1 MNFKP
6 VLTLWP
12 AGLLVIAGS
21 AYADLS
27 PYSLSATETI
37 EHESNVA
44 HTTIATADWLSTT
57 ELQAGLDQALGRDRL
72 TASGTFDLIRY
83 EHSHLNNNG
92 YDLNGEFDWSTIDD
106 LSGSIGA
113 DSSKKQYI
121 YGLDGEQ
128 ASTSNNSQR
137 TDHVFARA
145 QLGGVTRWTIFSGVD
160 ATQRKYSDPNF
171 APNEVHQWSVNGGT
185 RYQTSPDL
193 NFGLVATYTKG
204 EYPHAILSP
213 VPDEVIGSDGFDI
226 KSLDATSTWQASGN
240 SSFNLRAGYTVEDND
255 IQPQRKYWNGDL
267 IWNWAA
273 GGRLKVTT
281 ELERDTDADATQSS
295 GGSVASNNL
304 VGHSLNTTAHLTL
317 TYEVTAKINLL
328 AGAQYTER
336 KYAPGTLPVL
346 LGQSQAA
353 DGSGENRTSQFSI
366 AVHYAP
372 ILNTDLSCSV
382 AREVRRSDAQIAFYT
397 PAYTANNVLCAAQIQ
412 FR

>member
-1 MNFKP
+1 MNLKP

-12 AGLLVIAGS
+12 AGLLMIAGS

-37 EHESNVA
+37 EHESNVS
-44 HTTIATADWLSTT
+44 HTTIASPDWLSTT
-57 ELQAGLDQALGRDRL
+57 ELQAGLDQTLGRERL
-72 TASGTFDLIRY
+72 TASGEFDINRY
-83 EHSHLNNNG
+83 KRGHLNNNG
-92 YDLNGEFDWSTIDD
+92 YDLTGEFDWSTIND
-106 LSGSIGA
+106 LSGVIGA
-113 DSSKKQYI
+113 DSSKRQYI

-128 ASTSNNSQR
+128 ASTTNNSQH

-145 QLGGVTRWTIFSGVD
+145 QLGGVTHLTLFSGID
-160 ATQRKYSDPNF
+160 ATQRKYSDPAF
-171 APNEVHQWSVNGGT
+171 APNEVRQWSVNGGT

-204 EYPHAILSP
+204 AYPHAILQTLP
-213 VPDEVIGSDGFDI
+213 TEEIGSDGFDI
-226 KSLDATSTWQASGN
+226 KSLDATTTWQASGN
-240 SSFNLRAGYTVEDND
+240 SNFDLRAGYTVEDND
-255 IQPQRKYWNGDL
+255 IEPQRKYWNGDL
-267 IWNWAA
+267 IWTWTP

-281 ELERDTDADATQSS
+281 ELERDTDADATLSS

-304 VGHSLNTTAHLTL
+304 VGHSLNTTVHLTL
-317 TYEVTAKINLL
+317 TYELTAKINIL

-346 LGQSQAA
+346 LGQSVAS

-366 AVHYAP
+366 AAHYAP
-372 ILNTDLSCSV
+372 ILNTDLSCSFI
-382 AREVRRSDAQIAFYT
+382 REVRRSDAQIALFT
-397 PAYTANNVLCAAQIQ
+397 PAYSANNALCSAQIQ